1 MSIQDLAA
9 RHKLTVARVAGEP
22 ENPHDV
28 EKKIRS
34 LMEHDILEFAEIVE
48 GLSLVK
54 FVMTIPHDSPEDVI
68 DGLQMLSMKRVDV
81 DNDKAISLKEVGMP
95 RGGMGNAVVFLKA
108 SSQIRNEKDL
118 IKALAD
124 KYREGSEK
132 VRKFI
137 GDAIG
142 VDK

>member
-9 RHKLTVARVAGEP
+9 RHNLALARVAP
-22 ENPHDV
+22 ESN
-28 EKKIRS
+28 EIKKKIRL

-81 DNDKAISLKEVGMP
+81 DKDRAISLKEVGMP
-95 RGGMGNAVVFLKA
+95 RGGMGNAVVFLNSNSPIKN
-108 SSQIRNEKDL
+108 QNDL
-118 IKALAD
+118 IETLAS
-124 KYREGSEK
+124 KYYNGGEK
-132 VRKFI
+132 VRQYI

-142 VDK
+142 ADK